1 VDAAVNQL
9 SILLFILVFT
19 VLVYVVSRQRWA
31 ESSIAEVSR
40 KVEELNQ
47 NVPVWVEGAVA
58 KTFQSSAGVFES
70 LFAQAIT
77 KNSEIIKGAFATS
90 LKELGIQEDLGK
102 LSEASADLKAITSD
116 LKTMFQVKHA
126 RAKFGE
132 LQLESLLKD
141 IFPSSRLHF
150 QKNIGHGIPD
160 ACIVVEDG
168 RYLCIDS
175 KFPLENFR
183 RYGEAENEADK
194 ERYWKEFL
202 KDVERHVESIRSKY
216 VGKENTLD
224 FALMFV
230 PSDTIFHHMISE
242 NPEIA
247 VDAAKSG
254 VILTSPSVL
263 PAYLSLV
270 SARIQ
275 ALEIS
280 KRAEEIQRKLGEMGS
295 YIDELGRNL
304 DTLFGHV
311 GRASNKI
318 SDVRSSFENLKG
330 YYSSVCRLEEVEGR

>member
-1 VDAAVNQL
+1 MEATTFNQ
-9 SILLFILVFT
+9 FT
-19 VLVYVVSRQRWA
+19 VLIFILTACLLIYVILRQRSA
-31 ESSIAEVSR
+31 ENRIDEVSR
-40 KVEELNQ
+40 KFEELNR
-47 NVPVWVEGAVA
+47 NLPEWVEGAVA
-58 KTFQSSAGVFES
+58 RTFQSSAGVFES
-70 LFAQAIT
+70 LFTSAIT
-77 KNSEIIKGAFATS
+77 KNSEVIKGAFATS

-141 IFPSSRLHF
+141 IFPLNRLHF

-160 ACIVVEDG
+160 ACIAVEDG

-183 RYGEAENEADK
+183 KYSEAESEAEK
-194 ERYWKEFL
+194 EKYWKEFL
-202 KDVERHVESIRSKY
+202 KDVRRHVESIRSKY

-230 PSDTIFHHMISE
+230 PSDTIFYHLVSE
-242 NPEIA
+242 EPDIA
-247 VDAAKSG
+247 VEAAKSG
-254 VILTSPSVL
+254 VILTSPSML

-280 KRAEEIQRKLGEMGS
+280 KRAEEIQRKMGEMGG

-304 DTLFGHV
+304 ETLFGHV
-311 GRASNKI
+311 NRASNKI
-318 SDVRSSFENLKG
+318 SDVRSSFDNLRSF
-330 YYSSVCRLEEVEGR
+330 YSSVCRFEEVEE